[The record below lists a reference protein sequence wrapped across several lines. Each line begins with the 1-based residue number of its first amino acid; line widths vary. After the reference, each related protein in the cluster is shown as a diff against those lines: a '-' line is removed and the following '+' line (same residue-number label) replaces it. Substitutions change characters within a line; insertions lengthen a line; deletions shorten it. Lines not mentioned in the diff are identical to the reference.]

1 MKVTLPDFSQA
12 KILVIGDIMLDRYW
26 HGGTSRISPEAP
38 VQVVNVDQ
46 TEDRAG
52 GAGNVALNIAS
63 LGGQVTLCGITGDDE
78 AAASL
83 KSILQSKGVA
93 CAFDKRAHQNTITKL
108 RVVSRNQQ
116 LIRLDFEK
124 DFDLHHGIALADI
137 ESLIKQHDTIVLSD
151 YGKGTLKNTQEIIRL
166 AKKLEKP
173 VIADPKGSDFSPYQG
188 ATLITPNQSEFE
200 AIVGAIKSDQALFE
214 KGHQLRQTL
223 ELDSLLV
230 TRSEKGMALFET
242 KQEPYLLPTQA
253 REVYD
258 VTGAGDTVVAA
269 LAASIAAGL
278 SKVDATQIA
287 NLAAGI
293 VVGKL
298 GTATA
303 SLQELQA
310 AMLSQQPLIQGVVE
324 QTQLQGLISKAQTS
338 GETIVMTNG
347 CFDILHAGHVS
358 YLKQAAQLGDRLII
372 AVNSDDSV
380 KRLKGQSRPINPL
393 EQRMQVLAGLASVDW
408 VVEFAEDTP
417 AELIEQCTPDILV
430 KGGDYSVEQIAGA
443 DKVISDGG
451 EVIILGFVD
460 GISTSKIIDTA
471 KQQ

>member
-1 MKVTLPDFSQA
+1 MKVTLPNFSQA

-38 VQVVNVDQ
+38 VQVVNVKQ

-63 LGGQVTLCGITGDDE
+63 LGAQVTLCGVTGDDE
-78 AAASL
+78 AAESL
-83 KSILQSKGVA
+83 QKILQASGVE

-108 RVVSRNQQ
+108 RVISRNQQ

-124 DFDLHHGIALADI
+124 DFDLQQGVELATVNNLIADF
-137 ESLIKQHDTIVLSD
+137 DTIVLSD
-151 YGKGTLKNTQEIIRL
+151 YGKGTLKNTQELIQL
-166 AKKLEKP
+166 ARSLGKS
-173 VIADPKGSDFSPYQG
+173 VIADPKGSDFTPYTG

-200 AIVGAIKSDQALFE
+200 AIVGTVKDEQDLDQ
-214 KGHQLRQTL
+214 KGEQLRQEL
-223 ELDSLLV
+223 KLDSLLV
-230 TRSEKGMALFET
+230 TRSEKGMALFEQD
-242 KQEPYLLPTQA
+242 KPPYLLPTQA

-269 LAASIAAGL
+269 LAASIALNL
-278 SKVDATQIA
+278 SKVDAVQIA

-293 VVGKL
+293 VVAKL

-303 SLQELQA
+303 NTQELQA
-310 AMLSQQPLIQGVVE
+310 AMLSQQPLTQGVVN
-324 QTQLQGLISKAQTS
+324 TAQLQELIAKAQAS
-338 GETIVMTNG
+338 GETVVMTNG

-380 KRLKGQSRPINPL
+380 KRLKGESRPINPV

-408 VVEFAEDTP
+408 VVEFGEDTP
-417 AELIEQCTPDILV
+417 AELIEQCTPNILV
-430 KGGDYSVEQIAGA
+430 KGGDYKVEEIAGG
-443 DKVISDGG
+443 DKVMADGG

-460 GISTSKIIDTA
+460 GISTTKIINTA